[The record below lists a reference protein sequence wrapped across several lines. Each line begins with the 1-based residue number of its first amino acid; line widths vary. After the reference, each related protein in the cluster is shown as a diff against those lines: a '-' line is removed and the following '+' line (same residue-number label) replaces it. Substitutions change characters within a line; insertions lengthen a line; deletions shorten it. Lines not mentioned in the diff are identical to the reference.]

1 MPILNKGNSKTIKG
15 EKYGWKTYGIHLS
28 PNIVSGY
35 NVCFDATTGCIDAC
49 LDTSGRGAMPSVQT
63 ARINKTKRFFEDRKG
78 FLTDLWKEVKSA
90 VKSATKKELKFC
102 MRPNLTSD
110 LPWESIRHNGQ
121 SLMDAFNPCRFY
133 DYTKSLKRFTRFL
146 AGELPENYHLTY
158 SRSEETTDALVIA
171 LCKSGGNVAVVF
183 RERLPETWLGFEVL
197 NGDENDLRF
206 KDKKGCIV
214 GLVEKGLAKKD
225 ETGFVVEPC

>member
-1 MPILNKGNSKTIKG
+1 MPILNQGNHKTIKG

-28 PNIVSGY
+28 PNSVSGY
-35 NVCFDATTGCIDAC
+35 NVCSDATQGCIDAC
-49 LDTSGRGAMPSVQT
+49 LDTAGRGAMPSVQT
-63 ARINKTKRFFEDRKG
+63 ARTNKTKRFFEDRDG

-90 VKSATKKELKFC
+90 VKSATRKELKFC

-110 LPWESIRHNGQ
+110 LPWELIKHKGETLIN
-121 SLMDAFNPCRFY
+121 AFNPCRFY

-146 AGELPENYHLTY
+146 NGELPENYHLTF
-158 SRSEETTDALVIA
+158 SRSEETTKKLVIA

-183 RERLPETWLGFEVL
+183 RERLPETWLGIEVL
-197 NGDENDLRF
+197 DGDENDLRF
-206 KDKKGCIV
+206 QDKTGCIV

-225 ETGFVVEPC
+225 ITGFVVEP

>member
-49 LDTSGRGAMPSVQT
+49 LDTSGRGAMPSVQN
-63 ARINKTKRFFEDRKG
+63 ARINKTKRFFQDRKG
-78 FLTDLWKEVKSA
+78 FLTDLWKEVTSA
-90 VKSATKKELKFC
+90 VKSATRKELKFC

-146 AGELPENYHLTY
+146 NGELPENYHLTY

-214 GLVEKGLAKKD
+214 GLIEKGLAKKD
-225 ETGFVVEPC
+225 ETGFVVEP

>member
-49 LDTSGRGAMPSVQT
+49 LDTSGRGAMPSVQN
-63 ARINKTKRFFEDRKG
+63 ARINKTKRFFQDRKG
-78 FLTDLWKEVKSA
+78 FLTDLWKEVTSA

-110 LPWESIRHNGQ
+110 LPWESIKHNGQ

>member
-35 NVCFDATTGCIDAC
+35 NVCFDATTGCINAC
-49 LDTSGRGAMPSVQT
+49 LDTSGRGQMPSVQN

-214 GLVEKGLAKKD
+214 GLIEKGLAKKD

>member
-15 EKYGWKTYGIHLS
+15 EKYVWKTYGIHLS
-28 PNIVSGY
+28 PNTVSGY

-49 LDTSGRGAMPSVQT
+49 LDTAGRGAMPSVQT
-63 ARINKTKRFFEDRKG
+63 ARTNKTKRFFEDRKG
-78 FLTDLWKEVKSA
+78 FLTDLWKEVASA
-90 VKSATKKELKFC
+90 VKSATRKELKFC

-146 AGELPENYHLTY
+146 NGELPENYHLTY
-158 SRSEETTDALVIA
+158 SRSEETADALVIA
-171 LCKSGGNVAVVF
+171 ICKSGGNVAVVF
-183 RERLPETWLGFEVL
+183 RERLPETWLGIEVL
-197 NGDENDLRF
+197 NGDEDDLRF
-206 KDKKGCIV
+206 RDKKGCIV

>member
-1 MPILNKGNSKTIKG
+1 MPILNQGNHKTIKG

-28 PNIVSGY
+28 PNTVSGY

-49 LDTSGRGAMPSVQT
+49 LDTAGRGAMPSVQT
-63 ARINKTKRFFEDRKG
+63 ARTNKTKRFFEDRKG
-78 FLTDLWKEVKSA
+78 FLTDLWKEVTSA
-90 VKSATKKELKFC
+90 IKSATKKELKFC

-146 AGELPENYHLTY
+146 NGELPENYHLTY
-158 SRSEETTDALVIA
+158 SRSEETADALVIA
-171 LCKSGGNVAVVF
+171 ICKSGGNVAVVF
-183 RERLPETWLGFEVL
+183 RERLPETWLGIEVL
-197 NGDENDLRF
+197 NGDEDDLRF
-206 KDKKGCIV
+206 RDKKGCIV

>member
-35 NVCFDATTGCIDAC
+35 NVCFDATTGCINAC
-49 LDTSGRGAMPSVQT
+49 LDTSGRGQMPSVQN
-63 ARINKTKRFFEDRKG
+63 ARINKTKRFFQDRKG
-78 FLTDLWKEVKSA
+78 FLTDLWKEVTSA

-183 RERLPETWLGFEVL
+183 CERLPDTWLGFEVL